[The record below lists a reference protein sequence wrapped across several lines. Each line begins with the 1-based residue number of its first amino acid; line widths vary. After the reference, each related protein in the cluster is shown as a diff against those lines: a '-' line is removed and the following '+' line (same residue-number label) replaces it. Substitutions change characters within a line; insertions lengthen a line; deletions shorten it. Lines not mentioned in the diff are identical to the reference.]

1 MRANAVFGLIVA
13 ALVFVPLERVFAL
26 RRGQKVFREGWRTDV
41 AHFLFTRAL
50 SDLCAVLTL
59 GAIFILLRRLV
70 SPELHA
76 AVASQAPA
84 LQFAEAVVIANL
96 GAYFGHRLSH
106 RVPLLWR
113 FHAVHHS
120 SERMDWLAAAR
131 VHPLDQV
138 VSKGLIL
145 VPLYLLGFSR
155 ETFGAYLA
163 LATFHAVFVHANVRL
178 DLGPLRWVIAT
189 PAYHHWHHSDDPRAR
204 DKNFAGELPVIDW
217 LFGTLY
223 MPGGE
228 WPAGYGMSEEVPRGY
243 LGQMLYPFRRR
254 ADRRPAAGVSYPA
267 VHPQTSG
274 N

>member
-1 MRANAVFGLIVA
+1 MRANALFGLIVA

-26 RRGQKVFREGWRTDV
+26 RRGQKIFREGWRTDV
-41 AHFLFTRAL
+41 LHFLFTRVL
-50 SDLCAVLTL
+50 SDVCAVLTL
-59 GAIFILLRRLV
+59 GALFVFLRRLI

-76 AVASQAPA
+76 AVAAQPQP
-84 LQFAEAVVIANL
+84 LQFAEAVLIANL

-106 RVPLLWR
+106 SVPLLWR

-178 DLGPLRWVIAT
+178 SLGPLRWVIAT

-204 DKNFAGELPVIDW
+204 QELRRGVAGHRLALRHALHARGRVARQLRGLRKGAARLSEADALPVQ
-217 LFGTLY
+217 
-223 MPGGE
+223 
-228 WPAGYGMSEEVPRGY
+228 AGRQSPRG
-243 LGQMLYPFRRR
+243 GGGV
-254 ADRRPAAGVSYPA
+254 RPVEAPRLSRD
-267 VHPQTSG
+267 
-274 N
+274 

>member
-1 MRANAVFGLIVA
+1 VRANAVYGLIVA
-13 ALVFVPLERVFAL
+13 ALVFIPLERAFAL
-26 RRGQKVFREGWRTDV
+26 RKGQKVLREGWRTDL

-50 SDLCAVLTL
+50 SDLCAVVTL
-59 GAIFILLRRLV
+59 GVLIVLLRRLL
-70 SPELHA
+70 SPQLHA
-76 AVASQAPA
+76 AVASQPAP
-84 LQFAEAVVIANL
+84 LQFVEAVVIANL
-96 GAYFGHRLSH
+96 GAYLGHRLSH

-131 VHPLDQV
+131 VHPLDQL

-155 ETFGAYLA
+155 ETFGAYVA
-163 LATFHAVFVHANVRL
+163 LATFHAVLVHANVRL
-178 DLGPLRWVIAT
+178 DLGPLRYVIAT

-223 MPGGE
+223 MPRDE
-228 WPAGYGMSEEVPRGY
+228 SPQGYGTTEAVPRGY
-243 LGQMLYPFRRR
+243 LMQLLYPFRRR
-254 ADRRPAAGVSYPA
+254 
-267 VHPQTSG
+267 
-274 N
+274 